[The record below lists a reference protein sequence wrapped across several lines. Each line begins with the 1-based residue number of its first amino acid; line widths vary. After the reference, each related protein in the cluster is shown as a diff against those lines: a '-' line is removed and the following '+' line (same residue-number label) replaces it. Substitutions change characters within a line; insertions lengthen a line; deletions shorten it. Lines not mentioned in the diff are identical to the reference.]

1 MNSRDLPF
9 GTRVKQSHMY
19 VLFPSPA
26 SQRKINLFYLLR
38 MTNRNMKYG
47 WKLNTRLFHNI
58 LHGFKLSDK
67 IGPKTDPLFF
77 MNCSNLSFKARI
89 FVKRFK

>member
-47 WKLNTRLFHNI
+47 WKLNTRYFTIFCTASNCLTKK
-58 LHGFKLSDK
+58 GS
-67 IGPKTDPLFF
+67 KTDPLCF
-77 MNCSNLSFKARI
+77 MNRSNLSFKARI